1 MLKIGVSQVDKN
13 NILWCEN
20 FFVKI
25 EILLLTLGYPRAII
39 TKHLAKVRNF
49 EARKLHKKLGPTA

>member
-25 EILLLTLGYPRAII
+25 EILLLTLGYPSCYYNKAIVKACVK
-39 TKHLAKVRNF
+39 TLF
-49 EARKLHKKLGPTA
+49 SDGKK